1 MFSTRR
7 IYSIL
12 LLLAVLVISLALE
25 GFTVEGLTTK
35 DYTES
40 EIKEILAK
48 NEKVQQ
54 LLTHKVENNT
64 K

>member
-25 GFTVEGLTTK
+25 GFSIEGLTTK
-35 DYTES
+35 DYSES

-48 NEKVQQ
+48 NDKVKQ
-54 LLTHKVENNT
+54 LLTHKDENKT

>member
-25 GFTVEGLTTK
+25 GYTIEG
-35 DYTES
+35 YTES
-40 EIKEILAK
+40 EIKEILLK

-54 LLTHKVENNT
+54 LLTHKVENKT

>member
-12 LLLAVLVISLALE
+12 LLLAVLIISLALE
-25 GFTVEGLTTK
+25 GYNGLTEG
-35 DYTES
+35 YTES